1 MVGSGHAAPGSDAMV
16 HAPVHFHDDVLDA
29 PAVIAVPSAAIR
41 LVVVALG
48 WVRPLVVVLVLAVVL
63 AGCGRK
69 GGLEAP
75 GLTDDITGTEAQ
87 LAVSR
92 GLTRRARLGNTVVDA
107 PRAAPPLRRTR
118 GEAEANLRAADV
130 RGANADAP
138 ETGDAIPE
146 GPTVG
151 TPPRRR
157 FVLDPLL

>member
-1 MVGSGHAAPGSDAMV
+1 MTPTTPATHDDPDAAPAAAPTTAM
-16 HAPVHFHDDVLDA
+16 
-29 PAVIAVPSAAIR
+29 R
-41 LVVVALG
+41 VVAG
-48 WVRPLVVVLVLAVVL
+48 AIGCVRPGIVLLVTAIAI

-75 GLTDDITGTEAQ
+75 GLTDGLSATESQ
-87 LAVSR
+87 LAASR
-92 GLTRRARLGNTVVDA
+92 GLEPRARLGNTVVAEPRQA
-107 PRAAPPLRRTR
+107 PALRGTR
-118 GEAEANLRAADV
+118 GAAEADLRAADI